1 MASLINLELER
12 DLLVEQIMELAESA
26 VSEDIEIADGTIDPT
41 AEPSSSEQLLAKFE
55 ELEAAIADKV
65 DAIAAVIAAQKG
77 EIDYLKSR
85 RDHFNAAIEVKT
97 KALEKFENYLKDTIA
112 ARPNGSIKGKTA
124 TIKVVKN
131 GGKQPLWI
139 NPEIDD
145 KDFPAELVTIATV
158 YKVDKDLLRQQLAAS
173 GEDNLIIGGETV
185 ACFKP
190 RGTHLRIG

>member
-26 VSEDIEIADGTIDPT
+26 AAEDIEIADGAIDPT
-41 AEPSSSEQLLAKFE
+41 AEQNGSEQLLAKFE

-97 KALEKFENYLKDTIA
+97 KALEKFENYLKNTIA
-112 ARPNGSIKGKTA
+112 TRPNSSIKGKAA

-173 GEDNLIIGGETV
+173 GEDNLTIGGETV

>member
-26 VSEDIEIADGTIDPT
+26 AAEDIELADGTIDPT
-41 AEPSSSEQLLAKFE
+41 VEQNGSEQLLAKFE

-139 NPEIDD
+139 NPEIDE

-173 GEDNLIIGGETV
+173 GEDNLTIGGETV

>member
-26 VSEDIEIADGTIDPT
+26 AAADIEIADGTIDPT
-41 AEPSSSEQLLAKFE
+41 AEQNGSEQLLAKFE

-112 ARPNGSIKGKTA
+112 TRPNSSIKGKTA

-173 GEDNLIIGGETV
+173 GEDSLTIGGETV